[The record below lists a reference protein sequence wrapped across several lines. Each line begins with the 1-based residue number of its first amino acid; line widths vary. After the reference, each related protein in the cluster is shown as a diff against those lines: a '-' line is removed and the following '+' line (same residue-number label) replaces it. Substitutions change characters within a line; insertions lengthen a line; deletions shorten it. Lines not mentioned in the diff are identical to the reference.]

1 MAGDTTTIARPYAE
15 AAFEVAKADGTV
27 DAWAEGL
34 ALLGAIVED
43 PQVGAQIGSPNATSA
58 QLRDL
63 IFGVAGEGLGEHLQ
77 NLVRLLAQNKRLI
90 VLPDIAR
97 LFAQMK
103 TVYDGL
109 RHIEITSAYPVDDA
123 ERSALT
129 ERLKAHFGGDVDLTV
144 AEDPSLIGGVK
155 VRAGDIVI
163 DGSVRGKLERLS
175 NDLQF

>member
-15 AAFEVAKADGTV
+15 AAFEVARADGDLDT
-27 DAWAEGL
+27 WAEGL
-34 ALLGAIVED
+34 SLLAAIVED
-43 PQVGAQIGSPNATSA
+43 PQVAAQIGSPNATPG
-58 QLRDL
+58 QLVDL
-63 IFGVAGEGLGEHLQ
+63 IFGVAGEGLKQHLQ
-77 NLVRLLAQNKRLI
+77 NLVRLLAANKRLI
-90 VLPDIAR
+90 VLPDVAR

-103 TVYDGL
+103 TVFDGL

-123 ERSALT
+123 ARDELA
-129 ERLKAHFGGDVDLTV
+129 ERLKAHFGADVDLSV
-144 AEDPSLIGGVK
+144 EEDPDLIGGIK

>member
-15 AAFEVAKADGTV
+15 AAFEVARADGDL

-34 ALLGAIVED
+34 SLLGAIVED
-43 PQVGAQIGSPNATSA
+43 PQVAAQLGSPNAA
-58 QLRDL
+58 PGQIVDL
-63 IFGVAGEGLGEHLQ
+63 IFGVAGEGLSQHLQ
-77 NLVRLLAQNKRLI
+77 NLVRLLAANKRLV
-90 VLPDIAR
+90 VLPDVAR

-103 TVYDGL
+103 TVFDGL

-123 ERSALT
+123 ARDELA
-129 ERLKAHFGGDVDLTV
+129 ERLKAHFGADVDLSV
-144 AEDPSLIGGVK
+144 AEDSDLIGGIK

>member
-15 AAFEVAKADGTV
+15 AAFEVAKAEGAL
-27 DAWAEGL
+27 DAWADGL
-34 ALLGAIVED
+34 SLLGAIAD
-43 PQVGAQIGSPNATSA
+43 DAQIAAQVGNPHASSE

-63 IFGVAGEGLGEHLQ
+63 IFGVAGEGLNAHLQ
-77 NLVRLLAQNKRLI
+77 NLVRLLARNKRLS

-103 TVYDGL
+103 TLHDGL
-109 RHIEITSAYPVDDA
+109 QQIQITSAYPVGDA
-123 ERSALT
+123 ERDELI
-129 ERLKAHFGGDVDLTV
+129 ERLKAHFGGDVHLTID
-144 AEDPSLIGGVK
+144 EDPDLIGGVK
-155 VRAGDIVI
+155 VRAGDVVI

>member
-15 AAFEVAKADGTV
+15 AAFEVAKADGSV
-27 DAWAEGL
+27 DAWSDGL
-34 ALLGAIVED
+34 SLLGAIAED
-43 PQVGAQIGSPNATSA
+43 PQVAAQIDNPNATSE
-58 QLRDL
+58 QLVDL
-63 IFGVAGEGLGEHLQ
+63 IFGVAGEGLNGHQQ
-77 NLVRLLAQNKRLI
+77 NLVRLLAANKRLI

-109 RHIEITSAYPVDDA
+109 RHIEVTSAFPVSDA
-123 ERSALT
+123 ELAELG
-129 ERLKAHFGGDVDLTV
+129 ERLKAHFGADVDLGV
-144 AEDPSLIGGVK
+144 AEDPSLIGGIK

-163 DGSVRGKLERLS
+163 DGSIRGKLERLS

>member
-1 MAGDTTTIARPYAE
+1 MAGETTTIARPYAE
-15 AAFEVAKADGTV
+15 AAFSVAKAAGTV
-27 DAWAEGL
+27 DAWADGL
-34 ALLGAIVED
+34 STLGAIVED
-43 PQVGAQIGSPNATSA
+43 PQLAAQIGNPNATSE

-63 IFGVAGEGLGEHLQ
+63 VFAAAGEGLSEHLQ

-103 TVYDGL
+103 TVHDGL
-109 RHIEITSAYPVDDA
+109 RHIQVTSAFPVDDA
-123 ERSALT
+123 ERGELAA
-129 ERLKAHFGGDVDLTV
+129 RLKAHFGADVDLTV
-144 AEDPSLIGGVK
+144 EEDASLIGGIK